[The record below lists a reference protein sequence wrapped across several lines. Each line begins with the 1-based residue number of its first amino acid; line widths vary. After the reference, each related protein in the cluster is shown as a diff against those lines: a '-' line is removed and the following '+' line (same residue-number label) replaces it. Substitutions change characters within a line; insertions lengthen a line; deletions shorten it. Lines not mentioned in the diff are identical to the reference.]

1 LMYFEKLP
9 KSLVICIHS
18 SRVGH
23 RIRVCVL
30 LSFISV
36 KWMDGRPKA
45 AVFPVPVCAVAIKSW
60 EDAIKC
66 GMVLAWIGVGI
77 SKPIS
82 VIALRISGCSRVC
95 LKLSIYIVCL
105 ERKVGSLFLSRELII
120 KFI

>member
-1 LMYFEKLP
+1 
-9 KSLVICIHS
+9 
-18 SRVGH
+18 
-23 RIRVCVL
+23 
-30 LSFISV
+30 
-36 KWMDGRPKA
+36 
-45 AVFPVPVCAVAIKSW
+45 
-60 EDAIKC
+60 
-66 GMVLAWIGVGI
+66 VGI